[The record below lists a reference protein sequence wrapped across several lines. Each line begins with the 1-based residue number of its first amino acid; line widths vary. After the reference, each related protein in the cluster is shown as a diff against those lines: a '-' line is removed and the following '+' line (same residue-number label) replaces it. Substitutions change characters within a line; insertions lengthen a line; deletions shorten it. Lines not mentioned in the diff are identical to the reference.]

1 MWSEFIKNIGI
12 FFYTH
17 SPYFCKK
24 SSLVHSPDNEV
35 FVKYQAQEGGFNP
48 NPPCVRPWML
58 QPDCDC
64 GAPRWHIAVAA

>member
-48 NPPCVRPWML
+48 NPPLRTPL
-58 QPDCDC
+58 D
-64 GAPRWHIAVAA
+64 VAA